1 MAPRGLLALAATAAA
16 ASTAAAFMPPVLDDG
31 WYQGRATF
39 FGAPDAFTRAFDNRG
54 DGSFGDFMFGSCGYF
69 NKPRAKQHLTYDDV
83 PFPHDGVAALADVN
97 PDFPGSCGRC
107 YEVKCL
113 PGLLLGNNHSPIQ
126 LSEFYNMAAVRTD
139 VKDSFG
145 RKFPGNPYSDKNRQ
159 YVECWGG
166 EGNNATD
173 APSSIVRIV
182 DNCPTAQFKDGRTV
196 PQMWCA
202 ADVYHIDLSY
212 WAFEKLAHP
221 IYGVMNVKLR
231 PVDCETG
238 QPFAALVPGF
248 VSRSIYSNTIQP
260 GWAWSVWEPQET
272 ELMRAGLGHNGGAAL
287 YASVLAK
294 GGMTFNCKR
303 CAEGGYQPFAGAQT
317 LSVWM
322 KDMPN
327 PNGTLGY
334 LPLRV
339 NIGRVDKDDYCGGAV
354 YLKDYGASA
363 VTEAGHKRFDIPMSS
378 FYCADLA
385 SVESVVISVTGTD
398 KETAWALDHLE
409 IRGPDW
415 RPVPE
420 ADDPGA
426 RGVARREARLARR
439 GGEWAQPT
447 LAKP

>member
-1 MAPRGLLALAATAAA
+1 VLTEVDDPRTTQPKTAPLF
-16 ASTAAAFMPPVLDDG
+16 SPPSSLPSLH
-31 WYQGRATF
+31 QKKPCTCF
-39 FGAPDAFTRAFDNRG
+39 FQ
-54 DGSFGDFMFGSCGYF
+54 
-69 NKPRAKQHLTYDDV
+69 PRAKQHLTYDDV

-113 PGLLLGNNHSPIQ
+113 PGLLLGNNHSPIS
-126 LSEFYNMAAVRTD
+126 LSEFYNMAGVRTD

-145 RKFPGNPYSDKNRQ
+145 RHFPGNPYSDKNRQ

-166 EGNNATD
+166 DGAGGAGGNGTTA
-173 APSSIVRIV
+173 AAQPSSIVRIV

-202 ADVYHIDLSY
+202 SDVYHIDLSY

-221 IYGVMNVKLR
+221 IYGVMNVALR
-231 PVDCETG
+231 PVDCESG
-238 QPFAALVPGF
+238 RPFVALVPGF
-248 VSRSIYSNTIQP
+248 VSRSIYTNSIQP
-260 GWAWSVWEPQET
+260 GWGWAVWEPQET
-272 ELMRAGLGHNGGAAL
+272 DMMRPALAHNGGTAL
-287 YASVLAK
+287 FASVLAK

-303 CAEGGYQPFAGAQT
+303 CAEAGYQPFAGAQT

-334 LPLRV
+334 LPLRI
-339 NIGRVDKDDYCGGAV
+339 NLGRVDKDDYCGGAI
-354 YLKDYGASA
+354 YLKDYGAAA
-363 VTEAGHKRFDIPMSS
+363 VTAAGHKRFDIPISS

-385 SVESVVISVTGTD
+385 SVESVVMSVTGTNI
-398 KETAWALDHLE
+398 ETAWALDHLE
-409 IRGPDW
+409 IRGPGW
-415 RPVPE
+415 QPVPE
-420 ADDPGA
+420 ADGDGGA
-426 RGVARREARLARR
+426 RGLARRETRLARR

>member
-1 MAPRGLLALAATAAA
+1 MSERVAGTCTWREMVEATPLARVHARAFAPKLAPPPSLLIHTP
-16 ASTAAAFMPPVLDDG
+16 SI
-31 WYQGRATF
+31 Q
-39 FGAPDAFTRAFDNRG
+39 TRASPPSPFQ
-54 DGSFGDFMFGSCGYF
+54 
-69 NKPRAKQHLTYDDV
+69 PRAKQRLTYDDV

-107 YEVKCL
+107 YEVKCA
-113 PGLLLGNNHSPIQ
+113 PGLLMGNNHSPIQ
-126 LSEFYNMAAVRTD
+126 LSEFYNMASVRTD

-145 RKFPGNPYSDKNRQ
+145 RAFPGNPYADKNRQ
-159 YVECWGG
+159 YVDCWSEDGK
-166 EGNNATD
+166 E

-221 IYGVMNVKLR
+221 IYGVMNVQLR

-238 QPFAALVPGF
+238 APFAALVPGY
-248 VSRSIYSNTIQP
+248 VSRSIYTNTIQP

-272 ELMRAGLGHNGGAAL
+272 EMMRAGLGHNGGAGL
-287 YASVLAK
+287 YVSVLPK

-317 LSVWM
+317 LSLWA

-327 PNGTLGY
+327 PNGTLSY
-334 LPLRV
+334 LPLRI
-339 NIGRVDKDDYCGGAV
+339 NIGRVDKDDYCGGAI

-363 VTEAGHKRFDIPMSS
+363 VTEAGHKRFDIPISS
-378 FYCADLA
+378 FYCPDLA
-385 SVESVVISVTGTD
+385 SVESVVLSVTGTNT
-398 KETAWALDHLE
+398 ESAFAIDHLE
-409 IRGPDW
+409 IRGPGW
-415 RPVPE
+415 QP
-420 ADDPGA
+420 APGA
-426 RGVARREARLARR
+426 TDPAARGLARR
-439 GGEWAQPT
+439 QARVASKGGEWSQPT
-447 LAKP
+447 LAKPAAP